1 MAMTDPLFCTMDI
14 GSGPRDPGLVGLLSD
29 KPVAQDQT
37 ERVLSFIRLAAPG
50 LEGRYLELTKSS
62 FPERLEPAKN
72 LLTQLAVETLEGL
85 GFNWVF
91 DLEWPR
97 TEMVDWERADVGGF
111 EKSQSWQ
118 HSYGFRFWKP
128 SEISAPF
135 SYTDSSRHVEELAR
149 VARFAKKEIRF
160 PITDAHCE
168 VHANDNLY
176 YYGRW
181 LEKEKDESLASLKA
195 DHEATMEFS
204 KAVTVKRVEELAK
217 HVPAGSQLA
226 IQYDNFIVACEE
238 REYDAAILKRLG
250 FDEPSFIQ
258 SLREITPRIPGVR
271 YFIHNCLQD
280 YSLYARW
287 LVDVPNVEKFCLEMS
302 SHDTDALGTTDEVRK
317 GPGFES
323 LKLFREYGLRKNQ
336 VVGVGVASTYEGAT
350 PPRPE
355 LVRDRILYAVKVLDD
370 PWKVQP
376 VLDCGQRNLSLKTMY
391 EIGVSVHRGRDL
403 ALKVIEKDYGIDV
416 TPFLTANGRKARDS

>member
-1 MAMTDPLFCTMDI
+1 MTTADPLFCTMDI
-14 GSGPRDPGLVGLLSD
+14 GSGPRDPGLVNLLSN
-29 KPVAQDQT
+29 KPIDQ
-37 ERVLSFIRLAAPG
+37 EQKGRAVSFIRLVAPG
-50 LEGRYLELTKSS
+50 LERRYLELANSP
-62 FPERLEPAKN
+62 FPPRVEPARDF
-72 LLTQLAVETLEGL
+72 LTQLAVVTLERL
-85 GFNWVF
+85 GFHWAF

-97 TEMVDWERADVGGF
+97 TEMVDWERDDVGGF
-111 EKSQSWQ
+111 EKSRSWQ

-128 SEISAPF
+128 SEISSPF
-135 SYTDSSRHVEELAR
+135 SYTSSERHVEEFLR
-149 VARFAKKEIRF
+149 VAKFANREIRF

-176 YYGRW
+176 YYGKW
-181 LEKEKDESLASLKA
+181 LGREKDEVLAGLKA
-195 DHEATMEFS
+195 DHEATMAFS
-204 KAVTVKRVEELAK
+204 REVTIKRVKELAK
-217 HVPAGSQLA
+217 HVPQGSDVVV
-226 IQYDNFIVACEE
+226 QYDNFMVACEE
-238 REYDAAILKRLG
+238 PEYDAATLKRLG
-250 FDEPSFIQ
+250 FGEPSFIQ

-287 LVDVPNVEKFCLEMS
+287 LVEVPNVEKFCLEMS
-302 SHDTDALGTTDEVRK
+302 SHDTDMLGMTDDVRR

-350 PPRPE
+350 PPSPE

-376 VLDCGQRNLSLKTMY
+376 VLDCGQRNLSLNTMY
-391 EIGVSVHRGRDL
+391 ELGLNVHKGRDL
-403 ALKVIEKDYGIDV
+403 ALKVIEKDTGIDV
-416 TPFLTANGRKARDS
+416 TPFLTAGGGTRK

>member
-1 MAMTDPLFCTMDI
+1 LTDPLFCTMDI
-14 GSGPRDPGLVGLLSD
+14 GSGPRDPGLINLLGD
-29 KPVAQDQT
+29 KPITQEQT
-37 ERVLSFIRLAAPG
+37 DRVTSFIRLTAPG
-50 LEGRYLELTKSS
+50 LEKRYLELVRS
-62 FPERLEPAKN
+62 PPRERQGESRDF
-72 LLTQLAVETLEGL
+72 LTQLAVEALQAL
-85 GFNWVF
+85 GYNWAF

-111 EKSQSWQ
+111 EKSESWQ
-118 HSYGFRFWKP
+118 HSYGYRFWKP
-128 SEISAPF
+128 SEISGPF
-135 SYTDSSRHVEELAR
+135 SYANSDRHVEELAR

-181 LEKEKDESLASLKA
+181 LGREKEEALASLRA

-204 KAVTVKRVEELAK
+204 KEVTIKRARELAK
-217 HVPAGSQLA
+217 HVPAGAKVA
-226 IQYDNFIVACEE
+226 IQYDNFIAACEE
-238 REYDAAILKRLG
+238 REYDKKTLRKLG
-250 FDEPSFIQ
+250 FDAPSFIQ
-258 SLREITPRIPGVR
+258 SLKEITPSIPGVR

-280 YSLYARW
+280 YSLYTEY

-302 SHDTDALGTTDEVRK
+302 SHDTASLGTTDAVRK

-323 LKLFREYGLRKNQ
+323 LKEFKEYGLRKNQ
-336 VVGVGVASTYEGAT
+336 VVGVGVASTYEGAVA
-350 PPRPE
+350 PSPE

-391 EIGVSVHRGRDL
+391 EIGVNVHRGRDL
-403 ALKVIEKDYGIDV
+403 ALKAIEKDYGIDA
-416 TPFLTANGRKARDS
+416 TPYLTASQASGRAKG